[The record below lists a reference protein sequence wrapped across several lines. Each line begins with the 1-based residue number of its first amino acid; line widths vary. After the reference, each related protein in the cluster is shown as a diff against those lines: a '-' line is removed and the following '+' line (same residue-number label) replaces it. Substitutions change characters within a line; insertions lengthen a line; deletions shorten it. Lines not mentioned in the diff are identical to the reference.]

1 MLVEIWLCSQIIVFC
16 LLQVGCNKTHIPSLF
31 PYLLPYPNVLYNTLL
46 VCLFIQWTI
55 AEGTAIS
62 NKFCSFLDTYESNV
76 ITDNWSHFKF
86 MSTNLKWVHNTTW
99 DPTTCL
105 WQVYSSTLWMSI
117 ITSHLPKPPIAL
129 LSHLQFMVL
138 TYSSLRKQKQM
149 RTSFHHQICQPA
161 NTFCLSSSRW
171 RKHPIPIKKTT
182 LHFVRW
188 NTSPFTFSRSV
199 LQWLSI
205 FPVLHLSLS
214 TGPHPNMINTSHL
227 EKNPPLNTDCS
238 RYHSVSVLFFMARL
252 LEWYYCLI
260 LLPHLPFTPLQSGIP
275 VPCYHWDNSC

>member
-31 PYLLPYPNVLYNTLL
+31 PYLLLYPNVFYNTLL

-62 NKFCSFLDTYESNV
+62 NKFCSFLGTYELNV
-76 ITDNWSHFKF
+76 ITENWSHFKF
-86 MSTNLKWVHNTTW
+86 MSTNLKWVHNTTR

-105 WQVYSSTLWMSI
+105 WQVYSSALWMSV

-149 RTSFHHQICQPA
+149 STSFHHQICQPA

-171 RKHPIPIKKTT
+171 RKHPIPIKKTNSSFCA
-182 LHFVRW
+182 LEHIPFHFLKICASVM
-188 NTSPFTFSRSV
+188 THFSCITFISV
-199 LQWLSI
+199 
-205 FPVLHLSLS
+205 
-214 TGPHPNMINTSHL
+214 
-227 EKNPPLNTDCS
+227 
-238 RYHSVSVLFFMARL
+238 Y
-252 LEWYYCLI
+252 
-260 LLPHLPFTPLQSGIP
+260 
-275 VPCYHWDNSC
+275 